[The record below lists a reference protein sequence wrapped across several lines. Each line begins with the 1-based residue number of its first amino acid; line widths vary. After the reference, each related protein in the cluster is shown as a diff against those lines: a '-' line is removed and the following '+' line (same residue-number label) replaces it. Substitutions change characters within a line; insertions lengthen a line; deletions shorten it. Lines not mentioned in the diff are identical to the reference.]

1 LDFEYFEIFGT
12 IDALILSFFK
22 YLKLASI
29 TKIKYS
35 PPAIQK
41 KREKGKKTIA
51 MI

>member
-12 IDALILSFFK
+12 NDALILNFFK

-29 TKIKYS
+29 TKIKHLPPNYS
-35 PPAIQK
+35 K
-41 KREKGKKTIA
+41 EREKGKKKLT